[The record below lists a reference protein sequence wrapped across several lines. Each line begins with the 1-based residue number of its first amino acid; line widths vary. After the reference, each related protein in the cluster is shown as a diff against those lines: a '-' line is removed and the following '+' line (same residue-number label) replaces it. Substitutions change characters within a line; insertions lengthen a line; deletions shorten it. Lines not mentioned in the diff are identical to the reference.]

1 MGQGRSPSSGLRGER
16 RATCPR
22 YPSSRGYRKRR
33 QRRRRPRP
41 STWSDRHTALGVVGR
56 TSPSGSQVEA
66 VGTRHHEVNEASAGE
81 SDGRELLD
89 SRPRTRQG
97 DHRSGRSLAQSDFLA
112 LLNIN
117 TASPCSPSLVRQGNK
132 ARRQKVS
139 QTCVSL
145 EVVFFAGFHS
155 DDTVMLRSV
164 VGGGRGRRFASC

>member
-1 MGQGRSPSSGLRGER
+1 M
-16 RATCPR
+16 
-22 YPSSRGYRKRR
+22 
-33 QRRRRPRP
+33 
-41 STWSDRHTALGVVGR
+41 
-56 TSPSGSQVEA
+56 EA
-66 VGTRHHEVNEASAGE
+66 VGTRHHEVNVAGAGE

-97 DHRSGRSLAQSDFLA
+97 DHRSGRSLAQSDFL

-117 TASPCSPSLVRQGNK
+117 TASPCSPSVVHQGNK
-132 ARRQKVS
+132 TRRQKVS